1 MKFDNDQITLDSTIS
16 CFQFGEMFN
25 FLGNIYMIFA
35 TALVKAFCY
44 LSTKTGYTVVQSL
57 RTENDITLST
67 VAN

>member
-1 MKFDNDQITLDSTIS
+1 
-16 CFQFGEMFN
+16 
-25 FLGNIYMIFA
+25 MIIA